1 MTPTLTATPTTYTN
15 GATPHPPATTPAH
28 DKPGTLT
35 FDLFQYRAEDGGIL
49 DCWHDLYSEQ
59 WMFVTGYDAWYRWRG
74 THWAKDEQQGLQ
86 RQVEAL
92 MDAMNRAA
100 AAELAL
106 LPDPGPLG
114 DDPETA
120 ALPTFLKAIK
130 RATKRSRARVAS
142 VEGMAQARCA
152 VRAADLDAG
161 NVLNLKNGT
170 LDLDSLALR
179 AHTPG
184 DRLTYVLDYDHDPD
198 ALAPR
203 FEQFVSEVLV
213 NEEPDETGRW
223 VTDIDLCTMFQELL
237 GYSLTNDTRHE
248 VMTWLSGDGGNGK
261 TVAITTM
268 QMLLGPLCCSVDFQ
282 TIGQPGNYDLAELP
296 GRRVA
301 FSTESERGGK
311 VAEGWIKRI
320 VSGERINARAIYGSP
335 FEFKATAKVWWA
347 MNDKPLIRDT
357 SNAIW
362 RRLKLIPFHRTF
374 TEQDKDPSLL
384 HKLAGELPGILNF
397 ALDGLRRLRQRGRF
411 PESRAVAA
419 AIDEYRM
426 ESNPVAQWLAE
437 CTTPAEGPATLASAL
452 FEDYQAWATRNGRQ
466 AMNATNFGRELKRGR
481 MQRTKKMTGWFY
493 NVSLLP

>member
-1 MTPTLTATPTTYTN
+1 MTQIQTPTTYTN
-15 GATPHPPATTPAH
+15 GATPHPPATTPTH

-35 FDLFQYRAEDGGIL
+35 FDLFRYRAEDGGIL
-49 DCWHDLYSEQ
+49 DAWHDLYSAG
-59 WMFVTGYDAWYRWRG
+59 WMFVTGYDVWYRWQG
-74 THWAKDEQQGLQ
+74 THWAKDEHQALQ
-86 RQVEAL
+86 RQIETL

-100 AAELAL
+100 AAELAAA
-106 LPDPGPLG
+106 G
-114 DDPETA
+114 DDDEDKK
-120 ALPTFLKAIK
+120 FLVAM
-130 RATKRSRARVAS
+130 RAATKRSRARVAS

-161 NVLNLKNGT
+161 NALNLRNGV
-170 LDLDSLALR
+170 LDLDSITLR
-179 AHTPG
+179 PHAPG
-184 DRLTYVLDYDHDPD
+184 DRFTYVLDYDYDPD

-203 FEQFVSEVLV
+203 FEQFVGEVLV
-213 NEEPDETGRW
+213 NEEPDENGRW
-223 VTDIDLCTMFQELL
+223 VTDIELCTMFQELL

-248 VMTWLSGDGGNGK
+248 VMTWLSGEGGNGK
-261 TVAITTM
+261 TVAITIM

-335 FEFKATAKVWWA
+335 FEFKSTAKIWWA
-347 MNDKPLIRDT
+347 MNDKPIIRDT

-374 TEQDKDPSLL
+374 TERDRDPTLL
-384 HKLAGELPGILNF
+384 NKLAGELPGILNF
-397 ALDGLRRLRQRGRF
+397 ALDGLRRLRQRGSF
-411 PESRAVAA
+411 PESAAVAA
-419 AIDEYRM
+419 AINEYRM
-426 ESNPVAQWLAE
+426 ESNPVAQWLGE
-437 CTTPAEGPATLASAL
+437 RTTPTGEPSTLASAL
-452 FEDYQAWATRNGRQ
+452 FEDYQLWATRNGRQ
-466 AMNATNFGRELKRGR
+466 AMNATNFGRELKRLR
-481 MQRTKKMTGWFY
+481 LQRTKKMTGWFY